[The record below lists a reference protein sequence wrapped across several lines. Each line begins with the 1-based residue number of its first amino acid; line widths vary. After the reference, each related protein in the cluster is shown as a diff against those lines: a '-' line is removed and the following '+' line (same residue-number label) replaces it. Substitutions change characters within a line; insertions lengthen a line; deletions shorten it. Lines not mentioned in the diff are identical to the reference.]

1 MQYIM
6 VNGDIIEV
14 NTYPIQLFHT
24 VKCICLRVLVDVTTI
39 KMCLIVSVVNYYPT
53 HPILLPIAPRKVS
66 KKVWLLS
73 KVGYYMRAAI
83 KPLQSTKQWHLYSS
97 YLCFRCNR

>member
-6 VNGDIIEV
+6 VKGAIIEV
-14 NTYPIQLFHT
+14 NTYSIQLFHT
-24 VKCICLRVLVDVTTI
+24 VKCICLWVLVDVTTI
-39 KMCLIVSVVNYYPT
+39 KMCLMASVVNYYPT

-73 KVGYYMRAAI
+73 KVGY
-83 KPLQSTKQWHLYSS
+83 
-97 YLCFRCNR
+97 